1 MPDWNPLL
9 AERLGH
15 LTLAQEMREEVVN
28 ELATHLEE
36 HYQELRAHGVS
47 DSESVSVAL
56 SQVVDWEALGRKII
70 EAKNE
75 GERMNDRTKQFWLPG
90 LVTLT
95 ATMLW
100 LMFLQR
106 LNWRPQTAFV
116 HGSPPLMPYLIWLL
130 TQPVFGAAGAYLSRC
145 AGGNRIARIAS
156 GIFPSIGMF
165 GLLFFVGLTA
175 ALVEKN
181 TFVLS
186 HPYYSALILLPWVV
200 FPAITL
206 LLGVVPFLTSASEA

>member
-116 HGSPPLMPYLIWLL
+116 HGSPPLCPISSGCSRSLSSA
-130 TQPVFGAAGAYLSRC
+130 QP
-145 AGGNRIARIAS
+145 ARICLAVREETES
-156 GIFPSIGMF
+156 QELPLGYFLPSAC
-165 GLLFFVGLTA
+165 LACSSLWA
-175 ALVEKN
+175 
-181 TFVLS
+181 
-186 HPYYSALILLPWVV
+186 
-200 FPAITL
+200 
-206 LLGVVPFLTSASEA
+206 